1 MINHMPASTNILH
14 MIQNSVVLIVVFG
27 FMFVQH
33 IFSEYKMA
41 GGLSKSLH
49 SSSHFMKNMEQEAK
63 VTEKQGIVTILGSD
77 CERNKAA
84 SLRRTLSADMSSK
97 KWLAQQGFFSPMKK
111 IASSQQLSMSIE
123 DSNSSSSSDED
134 EDRFRNRKAQ
144 QQKMFHIWTPID
156 QDDQIHQKKKK
167 EIAEGQFDIWSSL
180 VKDGAKNEENKSV
193 VPEAPYVHPLVK
205 KQSSSLKGKSLEVCT
220 ESLGSETGSEGFAS
234 YPSSETG
241 DIVVD
246 RKEEEQVA
254 ENQQQQQQD
263 QEKQVNTQAVAHVEE
278 FRVVKYN
285 AAAAAA
291 VAPAN
296 KSAAVARS
304 FPPPIPS
311 LSGSDGASLR
321 IKTHR
326 DNGRVVL
333 EAVSMPSTNNFRA
346 ERQDG
351 RLVLTFVSATPR
363 SCEEYSENE
372 EVVAEEQKEEEFE
385 EIFVNFS
392 ESESESEKEDEE
404 EVEVEKVVG
413 KQSGIKEIEIVM
425 EEAPKMLT
433 SRVTNVHRLALMMKK
448 PVGLANRSHGWAANK
463 FNQVVKYG
471 GDEEEV
477 TMKPAP
483 LAQSLPP
490 RPGRVARLI
499 PKSPAAATATAATA
513 ASLNAY
519 EYYWRTKPAAALNP
533 LSQAASPPMKSKDPM
548 ANQQQQLLALRGNKG
563 DHIVPL
569 SKGCKEP
576 RSRSLL
582 FWEPYCIATS

>member
-1 MINHMPASTNILH
+1 
-14 MIQNSVVLIVVFG
+14 
-27 FMFVQH
+27 
-33 IFSEYKMA
+33 
-41 GGLSKSLH
+41 
-49 SSSHFMKNMEQEAK
+49 
-63 VTEKQGIVTILGSD
+63 
-77 CERNKAA
+77 
-84 SLRRTLSADMSSK
+84 MSSK

-156 QDDQIHQKKKK
+156 QDDQIHHQKKK

-205 KQSSSLKGKSLEVCT
+205 KQSNSLKGKSLEVCT

-254 ENQQQQQQD
+254 ENQQQQQQQQD

-285 AAAAAA
+285 AAAAA

-326 DNGRVVL
+326 DNGRFTFSLLSPDLLLPSLFSGSVLLRPATLTVSPPRGRHEAAELLLSCRKVGDFGLVFEFGLVFRGFFQPIPAELVETSSIKVVHL
-333 EAVSMPSTNNFRA
+333 ALSFNFA
-346 ERQDG
+346 
-351 RLVLTFVSATPR
+351 
-363 SCEEYSENE
+363 
-372 EVVAEEQKEEEFE
+372 
-385 EIFVNFS
+385 IVNFLKFRS
-392 ESESESEKEDEE
+392 
-404 EVEVEKVVG
+404 
-413 KQSGIKEIEIVM
+413 SG
-425 EEAPKMLT
+425 
-433 SRVTNVHRLALMMKK
+433 
-448 PVGLANRSHGWAANK
+448 
-463 FNQVVKYG
+463 
-471 GDEEEV
+471 
-477 TMKPAP
+477 
-483 LAQSLPP
+483 
-490 RPGRVARLI
+490 
-499 PKSPAAATATAATA
+499 
-513 ASLNAY
+513 
-519 EYYWRTKPAAALNP
+519 WR
-533 LSQAASPPMKSKDPM
+533 
-548 ANQQQQLLALRGNKG
+548 
-563 DHIVPL
+563 
-569 SKGCKEP
+569 
-576 RSRSLL
+576 
-582 FWEPYCIATS
+582 

>member
-1 MINHMPASTNILH
+1 MP
-14 MIQNSVVLIVVFG
+14 G
-27 FMFVQH
+27 C
-33 IFSEYKMA
+33 
-41 GGLSKSLH
+41 LSKSLH

-111 IASSQQLSMSIE
+111 IASSKELSMSIA

-134 EDRFRNRKAQ
+134 EDHFRNRKAQ

-156 QDDQIHQKKKK
+156 QDDQIKKTKK
-167 EIAEGQFDIWSSL
+167 EMAEGKFDIWSSL
-180 VKDGAKNEENKSV
+180 VNQKDGAENEANKI
-193 VPEAPYVHPLVK
+193 PEAPYVHPLVK

-220 ESLGSETGSEGFAS
+220 ESLGSETGSEGFGS

-241 DIVVD
+241 DIEVAI
-246 RKEEEQVA
+246 KEEEQVA
-254 ENQQQQQQD
+254 EIEQPPQQQQED
-263 QEKQVNTQAVAHVEE
+263 QEKQVNTQAVSHVEE

-285 AAAAAA
+285 SAAAK
-291 VAPAN
+291 
-296 KSAAVARS
+296 KSAAVVVRS

-333 EAVSMPSTNNFRA
+333 EAVSMPSPNNFRA
-346 ERQDG
+346 QRQDG
-351 RLVLTFVSATPR
+351 RLVLTFVSATP
-363 SCEEYSENE
+363 SSFEEFSENE
-372 EVVAEEQKEEEFE
+372 EVVAEEQKEELEYE
-385 EIFVNFS
+385 EKFVNFV
-392 ESESESEKEDEE
+392 ESETEDEDDEEDEDREKEE
-404 EVEVEKVVG
+404 EVEVERVVG
-413 KQSGIKEIEIVM
+413 KESGIKEIEIGM

-433 SRVTNVHRLALMMKK
+433 SRVTTVHRLALMMKK
-448 PVGLANRSHGWAANK
+448 PIGLANRSQGWAANK

-471 GDEEEV
+471 RDEEEE
-477 TMKPAP
+477 TMKPTP

-499 PKSPAAATATAATA
+499 PKSQAAATATPAAA

-519 EYYWRTKPAAALNP
+519 EYYWRTKPTAALNP
-533 LSQAASPPMKSKDPM
+533 LSQAASPPMKSKDQM
-548 ANQQQQLLALRGNKG
+548 ANQQQQLLVLRGNKG
-563 DHIVPL
+563 DHMVPL

-576 RSRSLL
+576 RRSLL

>member
-1 MINHMPASTNILH
+1 
-14 MIQNSVVLIVVFG
+14 
-27 FMFVQH
+27 
-33 IFSEYKMA
+33 
-41 GGLSKSLH
+41 
-49 SSSHFMKNMEQEAK
+49 MKNMEQEAQ

-77 CERNKAA
+77 CERTKAA

-97 KWLAQQGFFSPMKK
+97 KWLGQHGFFSPMKK
-111 IASSQQLSMSIE
+111 IASSKELSISVE
-123 DSNSSSSSDED
+123 DSNSSSSDED
-134 EDRFRNRKAQ
+134 EECFRNRKAQ

-156 QDDQIHQKKKK
+156 QADQIQKKK
-167 EIAEGQFDIWSSL
+167 EMAEGQFDIWSSL
-180 VKDGAKNEENKSV
+180 VTQKDGAENEANKSV
-193 VPEAPYVHPLVK
+193 VAEAPYVHPLVK

-234 YPSSETG
+234 YPFSEIG
-241 DIVVD
+241 DIVVE
-246 RKEEEQVA
+246 RKEEGQVA
-254 ENQQQQQQD
+254 EVQRQQED
-263 QEKQVNTQAVAHVEE
+263 QEKQVSIHAVSHVEE

-291 VAPAN
+291 PAK

-311 LSGSDGASLR
+311 LSGTDGASLR

-333 EAVSMPSTNNFRA
+333 EAVSIPSTNNFRA
-346 ERQDG
+346 QRQDG
-351 RLVLTFVSATPR
+351 RLVLTFVSATPS
-363 SCEEYSENE
+363 SCEEYSESE
-372 EVVAEEQKEEEFE
+372 EVVAEKQKEEEFE
-385 EIFVNFS
+385 EKLANFEDS
-392 ESESESEKEDEE
+392 DTEDEDEE
-404 EVEVEKVVG
+404 DDEDSREKEEEVDVERIVG
-413 KQSGIKEIEIVM
+413 KESGTKEIEIAM
-425 EEAPKMLT
+425 EEAPKMLA

-448 PVGLANRSHGWAANK
+448 PIGLANRSHGWAANK

-477 TMKPAP
+477 TMKPTP

-499 PKSPAAATATAATA
+499 PKSPTAATATVATA

-519 EYYWRTKPAAALNP
+519 EYYWRTKPTAALNR
-533 LSQAASPPMKSKDPM
+533 LSQAGSPPMKSKDPM
-548 ANQQQQLLALRGNKG
+548 ANQQQLLVLRGNKE
-563 DHIVPL
+563 DHMVPL

-576 RSRSLL
+576 IRSLF